1 MRFLARAYL
10 EHAKLRRMKG
20 NVARALEACES
31 ALRMD
36 ASNPEVHR
44 QYALN
49 LMTLQYDDDAMA
61 ALRQVL
67 ALRPLDPTAM
77 HLLNAIEQR
86 SVQHP
91 PAGYVER
98 LFNRF
103 AATFDQ
109 RMNNVLSYRV
119 PDLLAKRISQSAI
132 RRNQFDNTLDLGC
145 GTGLAGCKLRPFTRR
160 ITGVDLSGKM
170 LEKASEKA
178 IYDVLVC
185 DDITHFLTRCNTT
198 FDLITAAD
206 VFIYIDDLTSVF
218 RLVQQRLKPAGIFA
232 FSIERTRGHAYRL
245 KKSGRFAHSAK
256 YIRRLAKENGITVL
270 SKDRIDLRLEHHQW
284 VKGDLILLGKHSHE
298 ENQCFYRKPMWGQF
312 KRLILTRGWMRL
324 FRHDAR

>member
-1 MRFLARAYL
+1 MRFLAWTYL

-20 NVARALEACES
+20 NVAKAVEACES

-49 LMTLQYDDDAMA
+49 LMTLQYDDEAMA

-86 SVQHP
+86 KVQHP

-109 RMNNVLSYRV
+109 HMDSVLSYRV
-119 PDLLAKRISQSAI
+119 PDLLAKRIGPAAI
-132 RRNQFDNTLDLGC
+132 RRNQFDNTLNLGC
-145 GTGLAGCKLRPFTRR
+145 GTGLAGCKLRPFTRH
-160 ITGVDLSGKM
+160 ITGDDLSGKM

-178 IYDVLVC
+178 IYDLLVC
-185 DDITHFLTRCNTT
+185 DDITHFLDRFNMT
-198 FDLITAAD
+198 FDLITATD
-206 VFIYIDDLTSVF
+206 VFIYIGDLTSTF
-218 RLVQQRLKPAGIFA
+218 RLVQRRLNPAGIFA
-232 FSIERTRGHAYRL
+232 FSTERTRGDAYRL
-245 KKSGRFAHSAK
+245 IKSGRFAHSAK
-256 YIRRLAKENGITVL
+256 YIGRLAKENGLTVL
-270 SKDRIDLRLEHHQW
+270 SRVNIDLRLEHHQW
-284 VKGDLILLGKHSHE
+284 VKGDLFLLGKHSHE
-298 ENQCFYRKPMWGQF
+298 EKQCYCRN
-312 KRLILTRGWMRL
+312 R
-324 FRHDAR
+324 